1 MMEVCSCH
9 YTIEGIRCS
18 AVLATLHKDIKSGLM
33 LRGITDLPGLRNFLD
48 NTWWHN
54 CPGYLYRPIVTKV
67 LDIIDE
73 EVAKKAKK
81 RRN

>member
-1 MMEVCSCH
+1 
-9 YTIEGIRCS
+9 
-18 AVLATLHKDIKSGLM
+18 M